1 MGYLDN
7 LGKQIFKT
15 FMIASVLD
23 MVLAIILQSV
33 GLAVVALIL
42 VNFAMLGECVS
53 SAAIKTTDMQKRE
66 MAKVL
71 NVLFEKDEE
80 EEKKNADAKDTDKH
94 NVVRDGNLLS
104 V

>member
-80 EEKKNADAKDTDKH
+80 EEKKNVDAKDTD
-94 NVVRDGNLLS
+94 
-104 V
+104 

>member
-80 EEKKNADAKDTDKH
+80 EEKKNADAKDTD
-94 NVVRDGNLLS
+94 
-104 V
+104 

>member
-15 FMIASVLD
+15 FMVASILD

-53 SAAIKTTDMQKRE
+53 SAAIKTTNMQKRE

-80 EEKKNADAKDTDKH
+80 KKNADAKDTD
-94 NVVRDGNLLS
+94 
-104 V
+104 

>member
-15 FMIASVLD
+15 FMVASILD

-80 EEKKNADAKDTDKH
+80 EEKKNADAKDTD
-94 NVVRDGNLLS
+94 
-104 V
+104 

>member
-15 FMIASVLD
+15 FMVASVLD

-80 EEKKNADAKDTDKH
+80 EEKKNADAKDTD
-94 NVVRDGNLLS
+94 
-104 V
+104 

>member
-15 FMIASVLD
+15 FMVASILD

-53 SAAIKTTDMQKRE
+53 SAAIKTTDTQKRE
-66 MAKVL
+66 MAKAL
-71 NVLFEKDEE
+71 NVLFEKCEK
-80 EEKKNADAKDTDKH
+80 EEKENDDAKDTD
-94 NVVRDGNLLS
+94 
-104 V
+104 